1 MQAAHII
8 EDVQG
13 FERRPKR
20 NDLPIWARYANGE
33 MALVGKLR
41 HQHLAANFPSNVFS
55 APAEGFDP
63 RAAVKEHGYR
73 STLGPFWRFGSIS
86 AWPFL
91 LNRQAGNDDLA

>member
-63 RAAVKEHGYR
+63 RAAVKEHEVSIHAR
-73 STLGPFWRFGSIS
+73 TVLEVRVNLSLAISTQ
-86 AWPFL
+86 
-91 LNRQAGNDDLA
+91 QASRKR